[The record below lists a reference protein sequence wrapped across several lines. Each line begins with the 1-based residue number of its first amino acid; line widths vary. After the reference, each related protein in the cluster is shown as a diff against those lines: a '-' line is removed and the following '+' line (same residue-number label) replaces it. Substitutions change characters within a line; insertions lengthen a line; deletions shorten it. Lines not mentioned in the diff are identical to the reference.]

1 MASGAAFGLPLVVI
15 AAVIA
20 RPFAAAAT
28 RYRIYAA
35 AFIAAAAFAPLAF
48 IASYLRPAA
57 VISTA
62 AFEHAVA
69 QRAPLAAVALIV
81 LIAAIM
87 VADLAIDLLK
97 LLRIKAHSRVDTG
110 MPLQHRAA
118 PVAASAQVRTPT
130 AIGYLHPRIVV
141 PIDLASRVNADEWQA
156 IVAHENAHLERYDD
170 WTKAMQTAVVRLLWF
185 APALWALAAR
195 LDLERELASDERV
208 LARSFDPRQY
218 AACLV
223 RLAADVRRPHA
234 APAGWVARSQVAV
247 RVERL
252 LKPSRGPGWFAGTAR
267 VAALAAVIGLSGF
280 GASVIVPS
288 SAERLE
294 APVAHVVIVRARHGI
309 VFAHRPRSV
318 ARSAHHRP
326 TPARSGTVALI
337 VPPQPRHSVSQTA
350 PVPLR
355 LSDELL
361 ALAPAG
367 PCRTCVMLRRPV
379 TDGPAQPRTR
389 AASQTL
395 EPLPQPAGLTDAD
408 DGTGSRGY
416 PWDPDILGA
425 MSTFKTFG
433 PIGPSIR

>member
-97 LLRIKAHSRVDTG
+97 LLRIKAHSRIDTG

-118 PVAASAQVRTPT
+118 PVAASVHVRTPT

-170 WTKAMQTAVVRLLWF
+170 WTKALQTAVVRLSWF

-208 LARSFDPRQY
+208 LARSFDPRLY
-218 AACLV
+218 ASCLV

-252 LKPSRGPGWFAGTAR
+252 LKPARGLGWFAGMAR
-267 VAALAAVIGLSGF
+267 VAAFAAVIGISGL

-288 SAERLE
+288 SAERAE
-294 APVAHVVIVRARHGI
+294 APVAHVVIVRQRHGAAL
-309 VFAHRPRSV
+309 AHRPRSV
-318 ARSAHHRP
+318 ARSAHRRP
-326 TPARSGTVALI
+326 APARAGTVALLL
-337 VPPQPRHSVSQTA
+337 PAPRHSASQAA

-355 LSDELL
+355 VNDELL

-367 PCRTCVMLRRPV
+367 PCRACVMLRRPV
-379 TDGPAQPRTR
+379 TDGPTQPRTR
-389 AASQTL
+389 AATRTL
-395 EPLPQPAGLTDAD
+395 APLPQPVGLTDAD

-425 MSTFKTFG
+425 MSTFKTFV